1 MGLMRH
7 LVLALGLVACASSPG
22 SPPLE
27 PVPAKAE
34 SPLPHALADLVGK
47 PAPRFSLPSASD
59 ETTITV
65 PSREVTVV
73 TFFGTWSMGWQVALP
88 TLEELRKKHAGLRVV
103 AVSMDETKP
112 EAVAVAKQYSPLPVA
127 WAGGMATKTNA
138 EWLSGPYGGENK
150 IFVLDRKGTIRFAHG
165 GGKEY
170 SVLAKPEGKRSVET
184 EIATLL
190 AEP

>member
-1 MGLMRH
+1 MGKR
-7 LVLALGLVACASSPG
+7 A
-22 SPPLE
+22 PP
-27 PVPAKAE
+27 
-34 SPLPHALADLVGK
+34 
-47 PAPRFSLPSASD
+47 FSLPSVRDGS
-59 ETTITV
+59 TITV

-73 TFFGTWSMGWQVALP
+73 TFFGTWSMGWQRALP

-103 AVSMDETKP
+103 AVSMDEEKP
-112 EAVAVAKQYSPLPVA
+112 IDVAKEHAPLPIA
-127 WAGGMATKTNA
+127 WSGGMGTKTNH

-170 SVLAKPEGKRSVET
+170 SVLATPTGLESVES
-184 EIATLL
+184 EITKLL